1 VKSLLVT
8 LLAVA
13 AFAHGAAAQA
23 PVPVPVPVFRHVV
36 VIVFEN
42 KEFAS
47 VIGNS
52 AAPTFNAMARSYAT
66 ITEYY
71 GVSHPSLPNYL
82 ALVSG
87 STHGI
92 HTDCTRC
99 VVSGKNLA
107 DTLEHAGKTW
117 KLYAEGLPRAAF
129 KGPSRGRYAKKHAPF
144 LYFRDV
150 ARSRARSRR
159 IVPFSTLGADLRSGR
174 LPDFSLLVPNLC
186 DSMHDCP
193 VHTGDAWLG
202 RQLPPLLALPN
213 TVVFVVFD
221 EGATDARGG
230 GHVPALALGT
240 AVVPGSDF
248 TGVTDHYG
256 LLRTVEDAWSLP
268 LLGLSA
274 RAAPI
279 TGIWR

>member
-1 VKSLLVT
+1 MKSLLVT

-23 PVPVPVPVFRHVV
+23 PVPVPAFRHVV
-36 VIVFEN
+36 VVVFEN

-47 VIGNS
+47 VMGSTN
-52 AAPTFNAMARSYAT
+52 APTFNTMAERYAT
-66 ITEYY
+66 IAEYY

-92 HTDCTRC
+92 HTDCTTC

-107 DTLEHAGKTW
+107 DTLEHARKTW

-129 KGPSRGRYAKKHAPF
+129 TGPFRGGYAKKHAPF

-150 ARSRARSRR
+150 LRSKARRRR
-159 IVPFSTLGADLRSGR
+159 IVPFSTLRADLRAGR

-186 DSMHDCP
+186 HAMHDCP
-193 VHTGDAWLG
+193 VQTGDAWLG

-221 EGATDARGG
+221 EGATDAGGG

-240 AVVPGSDF
+240 AVMPGSDF
-248 TGVTDHYG
+248 AGVTDHYG